1 MSRCVVTHNGS
12 TPHGA
17 LQATLSV
24 VVHRT
29 PCGGNSSKLQAT
41 ITPVL
46 AKYKSPPPDY
56 PKLVRA
62 MSSKSP
68 RSTDQLMFRSQ
79 TLPTEIQEVCIDFV
93 ATGLEVVADAHQ
105 WLRTLRCCALTCRA
119 WLPRARF
126 YLFQSVVFTTLG
138 ELHRFVAAIPS
149 RLHPGAQHVQGVDSN
164 QRFTSTSVDKS
175 PWRFT
180 HLVPHYLANRLSQ
193 VVWLRLCE
201 DGNKTA
207 AFHRSFLMELSQFH
221 AVKHL
226 TLANYE
232 FALFT
237 DIHRLVASLKGL
249 VTISLAEVHW
259 DERPPKSLIRG
270 TLWKVRE
277 VNLRN
282 CTSLSSGVYLWTLPP
297 PNALP
302 PSFRGSKD
310 ENSHPAFTL
319 HDAEIIK
326 ETVDLF
332 SLSGSGSY
340 THTLK
345 WEYNLFEELLELKSV
360 DILVDLEEQEGKKVV
375 EKIRS
380 DLEATFAAGRLS
392 IGVRDEPES
401 DSESW
406 WDDESR
412 LVLRR
417 GSALARYPLSFLR
430 GDQGMGEY
438 YLDQGQQRQRLPWN
452 ATTALTSG
460 MYHPPAQAPYASTSV
475 PRSSTPERVR
485 GRQVPQIPEPY
496 AHKPLD
502 NEFYLDNAATG
513 SAKPNIQLI
522 RDHFLHEGRL
532 EESQA
537 LWILGT
543 VSELLRKEPNMLLV
557 DGPVTVCGDIHGQF
571 YDLLKILDIGGKL
584 SSNRYLFLGDYVDRG
599 CFGIECL
606 LYLFA
611 LKLCYPRNLLLLRG
625 NHECRHLTEYF
636 TFKRECLH
644 KYSPAV
650 YEACIYSF
658 QSLPVT
664 ALIDGKFFCVHG
676 GISPELQVLSDLD
689 KLDRFTEPPSHGLLN
704 DLLWADPISSFG
716 HENRRMSVLSPY
728 VQVSYGSQ
736 IPPGGVVITSHVYK
750 NRGAVIKYKDKNI
763 TIRQFNASAH
773 PYWLPNFM
781 DAFTWSLPF
790 VGAKITDMLLAIL
803 AICSEEEL
811 GAEIEGF
818 DDEIDKP
825 EIEAE
830 EGTRAVAD
838 IASKHISERREE
850 IKAKVLAVGKI
861 NRVFQVLRQ
870 EAENVTELAPALDA
884 APDAPVPGSW
894 PGSMGPD
901 ALGVHTNQ
909 IRSQIKSFDDARK
922 SDRLNERLPQFTP
935 DDIPQIPAPSMR
947 HFYRA
952 DDTDPNGSTDLESM
966 IRMALEEEGIEGI
979 IAERLAERVATQ
991 KKAHARPRGLKRYET
1006 A

>member
-1 MSRCVVTHNGS
+1 MTGGVVDRKLTNAPFVDVCCLDLGLHRLRYPELVLLCNIILHLIVCLVSGIIAILFPQPPREFASESFSENLKVCGFPEKVCVPDAWLCPTMSRCVVTHNGS

-345 WEYNLFEELLELKSV
+345 WECAS
-360 DILVDLEEQEGKKVV
+360 Q
-375 EKIRS
+375 
-380 DLEATFAAGRLS
+380 
-392 IGVRDEPES
+392 
-401 DSESW
+401 
-406 WDDESR
+406 
-412 LVLRR
+412 
-417 GSALARYPLSFLR
+417 
-430 GDQGMGEY
+430 
-438 YLDQGQQRQRLPWN
+438 
-452 ATTALTSG
+452 SG
-460 MYHPPAQAPYASTSV
+460 WC
-475 PRSSTPERVR
+475 E
-485 GRQVPQIPEPY
+485 
-496 AHKPLD
+496 
-502 NEFYLDNAATG
+502 
-513 SAKPNIQLI
+513 
-522 RDHFLHEGRL
+522 
-532 EESQA
+532 
-537 LWILGT
+537 
-543 VSELLRKEPNMLLV
+543 
-557 DGPVTVCGDIHGQF
+557 
-571 YDLLKILDIGGKL
+571 
-584 SSNRYLFLGDYVDRG
+584 
-599 CFGIECL
+599 
-606 LYLFA
+606 
-611 LKLCYPRNLLLLRG
+611 
-625 NHECRHLTEYF
+625 
-636 TFKRECLH
+636 
-644 KYSPAV
+644 
-650 YEACIYSF
+650 
-658 QSLPVT
+658 
-664 ALIDGKFFCVHG
+664 
-676 GISPELQVLSDLD
+676 
-689 KLDRFTEPPSHGLLN
+689 
-704 DLLWADPISSFG
+704 
-716 HENRRMSVLSPY
+716 
-728 VQVSYGSQ
+728 
-736 IPPGGVVITSHVYK
+736 
-750 NRGAVIKYKDKNI
+750 
-763 TIRQFNASAH
+763 
-773 PYWLPNFM
+773 
-781 DAFTWSLPF
+781 
-790 VGAKITDMLLAIL
+790 
-803 AICSEEEL
+803 
-811 GAEIEGF
+811 
-818 DDEIDKP
+818 
-825 EIEAE
+825 
-830 EGTRAVAD
+830 
-838 IASKHISERREE
+838 
-850 IKAKVLAVGKI
+850 
-861 NRVFQVLRQ
+861 
-870 EAENVTELAPALDA
+870 
-884 APDAPVPGSW
+884 
-894 PGSMGPD
+894 
-901 ALGVHTNQ
+901 
-909 IRSQIKSFDDARK
+909 
-922 SDRLNERLPQFTP
+922 
-935 DDIPQIPAPSMR
+935 
-947 HFYRA
+947 
-952 DDTDPNGSTDLESM
+952 
-966 IRMALEEEGIEGI
+966 
-979 IAERLAERVATQ
+979 
-991 KKAHARPRGLKRYET
+991 
-1006 A
+1006 